1 MKKAVRFIL
10 FITILVVCVLFA
22 QTKLCYDD
30 ELKTQH
36 FIKDYYELD
45 GNTVDVICT
54 GTSAVQRGW
63 LVPTVYEKYGI
74 ASYSLASASQPFCL
88 TKNIMKEALK
98 TQQPKLF
105 LIDIRSA
112 IETPSELEEA
122 KVRRVTDNMK
132 ESLNR
137 IDAINTLR
145 EFASHGKNDIDTG
158 DISLYVKIARY
169 HTLADPNNRPED
181 KGVEYFGG
189 FAYYEPSNFNI
200 VPMQYVG
207 IVNDRAPINK
217 YAEAALNDLLDYC
230 DSIDAEVLF
239 TLIPYA
245 GEEEEIAK
253 VNTAI
258 DIVKARGYECLN
270 FLQEPLRSEIGVD
283 FDKFFYNE
291 RHTNLYGSNQYINY
305 IAAYIQDKYVIPDHR
320 GDDRYNLWQ
329 NYADCFNKE
338 TKSKMKAM
346 YRELGIEQ

>member
-1 MKKAVRFIL
+1 MKKTVRVIL
-10 FITILVVCVLFA
+10 FIALLVVCVLFA
-22 QTKLCYDD
+22 QTKLSYDD
-30 ELKTQH
+30 ELMTQH
-36 FIKDYYELD
+36 FLQDYYELEQD
-45 GNTVDVICT
+45 TVDVICT

-63 LVPTVYEKYGI
+63 LVPTIYEKYGI
-74 ASYSLASASQPFCL
+74 ASYSLSSASQPFCL
-88 TKNIMKEALK
+88 TKHIMKEALK
-98 TQQPKLF
+98 TQHPKLF

-145 EFASHGKNDIDTG
+145 EFASHGKNNIDINDV
-158 DISLYVKIARY
+158 SLYVKIARY
-169 HTLADPNNRPED
+169 HSLADPNNRP
-181 KGVEYFGG
+181 KYLGVEYFGG

-200 VPMQYVG
+200 VPMEHVG
-207 IVNDRAPINK
+207 VVTDRAPINK

-245 GEEEEIAK
+245 GGEEELAK
-253 VNTAI
+253 INTAI
-258 DIVKARGYECLN
+258 DMVKARGYECLN

-291 RHTNLYGSNQYINY
+291 RHTNLYGSNQYVNY
-305 IAAYIQDKYVIPDHR
+305 IATYIKDKYDIPDRR
-320 GDDRYNLWQ
+320 GDSKYALWQ
-329 NYADCFNKE
+329 DYADRFNKE
-338 TKSKMKAM
+338 TKSKMAAM
-346 YRELGIEQ
+346 YKELGIEQ